1 MAYIPKDR
9 NAFFKMLY
17 SFVNR
22 IEEEFAKRADVLIN
36 ISDEMLTTYKKR
48 PKECITIMNCSENYM
63 KDRLKV
69 EQKGLKLLFTGHI
82 RKGRGL
88 ELLPDVVK
96 NLKDTQLI
104 ITGRVEDKGLLN
116 SIEGLSNIIYKGFL
130 DHDQV
135 LDLEASSDAMIALYD
150 LNLQAQNK
158 YVMGNKLFEAMMFGI
173 PIITN
178 VAKEI
183 VDETDCGV
191 IVDYDDIEQIKEA
204 IILLRDNPEL
214 RKRLGTNGRK
224 AFLEKY
230 NWNVMEQKLYRV
242 YDNLL
247 NLQSKVA

>member
-1 MAYIPKDR
+1 MKI
-9 NAFFKMLY
+9 
-17 SFVNR
+17 NR
-22 IEEEFAKRADVLIN
+22 
-36 ISDEMLTTYKKR
+36 S
-48 PKECITIMNCSENYM
+48 KENQN
-63 KDRLKV
+63 
-69 EQKGLKLLFTGHI
+69 GFKLLFTGHL
-82 RKGRGL
+82 RPGRGL
-88 ELLPDVVK
+88 ELLPDIVK
-96 NLKDTQLI
+96 NLEETQLI
-104 ITGRVEDKGLLN
+104 ITGRAEDQKLLDK
-116 SIEGLSNIIYKGFL
+116 IEGISNISYKGFL
-130 DHDQV
+130 DHNQV
-135 LDLEASSDAMIALYD
+135 LDLEASSDAMVALYD
-150 LNLQAQNK
+150 LNLQTQNK

-183 VDETDCGV
+183 VNETDCGV